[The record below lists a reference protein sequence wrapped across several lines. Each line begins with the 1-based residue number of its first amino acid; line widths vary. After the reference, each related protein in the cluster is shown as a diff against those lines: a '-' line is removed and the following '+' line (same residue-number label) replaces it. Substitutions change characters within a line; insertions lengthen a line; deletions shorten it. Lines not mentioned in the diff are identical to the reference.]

1 MSDKKASQRFP
12 TLVIQ
17 LLVCLGA
24 GIFIGYLFQKH
35 ELQDPKVKLE
45 VAHDALANGDDAT
58 AFKLFY
64 GLAEAG
70 NARAQYWLADMYEF
84 GYGVTKDIPEAMR
97 WMEKAAQQG
106 LSTAQGRLGEIYFA
120 GQETVQDFKAARMWL
135 QKAADQ
141 HNAVAERRLAQ
152 MEEQGLG
159 GTRDPVGAYVLYEQ
173 AILDGDGYSV
183 RLRDDLLKRM
193 TPAQVTEAQAL
204 AKKLDNVKK

>member
-1 MSDKKASQRFP
+1 MSDNKASQRFP
-12 TLVIQ
+12 ILVIQ

-35 ELQDPKVKLE
+35 QLQDPKVKLE

-58 AFKLFY
+58 AFKLFS

-70 NARAQYWLADMYEF
+70 NARAQYWLADMYEY
-84 GYGVTKDIPEAMR
+84 GYGVPKDIPEAMR

-120 GQETVQDFKAARMWL
+120 GQETVQDFKAARTWL

-159 GTRDPVGAYVLYEQ
+159 GPKDPVGAYVLYEQ
-173 AILDGDGYSV
+173 AILDGDGYST

-193 TPAQVTEAQAL
+193 TPAQITEAQAL
-204 AKKLDNVKK
+204 AKKLDNAKK